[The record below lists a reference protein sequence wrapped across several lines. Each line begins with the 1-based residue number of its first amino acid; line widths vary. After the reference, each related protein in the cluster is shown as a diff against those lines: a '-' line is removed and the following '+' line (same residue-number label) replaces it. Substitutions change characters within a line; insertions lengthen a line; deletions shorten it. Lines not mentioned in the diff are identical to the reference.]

1 MPETLC
7 LNLPELTKITPQYN
21 CRHFVVKTFALIV
34 FLLCLQQLAA
44 QTKYGITGG
53 AGKSSLYK
61 FPVPPQDFDGYSSQ
75 GSWWLGLKIAVP
87 LVKNN
92 IDLVITPTFSS
103 KGYKY
108 SFQKETGTNNTLR
121 DSSFKQ
127 SIHFA
132 DINFNFRKKFIFDE
146 ESPNSFFVGTGP
158 VINFFTGGKE
168 KIAASY
174 FGNTVSTVNKTNS
187 SLTTGSGAGQYAPAY
202 FGWGFALGFEVNNLS
217 VWLNANIPF
226 GTYYHDAQNNDDHKI
241 KTFGINAGYTLF
253 THQKKE
259 REKKEKKE
267 RKPKTPKVDK
277 PVVNIVPDS
286 LVDTDGD
293 GIIDKNDKCPTV
305 KGTLKY
311 NGCPVPDT
319 DGDGVNDDF
328 DKCITVPGTA
338 ANNGCPADTNKVAKP
353 DTTCVLVYFEP
364 GKSILRSEAFATLT
378 QVVQMLKANPK
389 LVAVFTGHTDN
400 VGSEAAN
407 YNRSLLRAS
416 VCADYVASFYIDR
429 KRLTIISMGNKMPA
443 ADLND
448 PLLQWKNRRVEVC
461 IFETK

>member
-1 MPETLC
+1 MLKPSGI
-7 LNLPELTKITPQYN
+7 ITSMPQYI
-21 CRHFVVKTFALIV
+21 RLRVVLKTFAVI
-34 FLLCLQQLAA
+34 LLLLSIQQVTA
-44 QTKYGITGG
+44 QTNYGITGG

-75 GSWWLGLKIAVP
+75 GAWWLGLKIGIP

-92 IDLVITPTFSS
+92 LDLVITPTFSS

-108 SFQKETGTNNTLR
+108 AFQKETGTNNTLR

-127 SIHFA
+127 N
-132 DINFNFRKKFIFDE
+132 INFAEININFRKKFMFDE
-146 ESPNSFFVGTGP
+146 ESPNHFFVGTGP
-158 VINFFTGGKE
+158 VINFFAGGKE
-168 KIAASY
+168 KISASY
-174 FGNTVSTVNKTNS
+174 FGTMTPAVNKSNS
-187 SLTTGSGAGQYAPAY
+187 SLTTGSAAGQYAPWY
-202 FGWGFALGFEVNNLS
+202 FGWGFTIGFAINHLS
-217 VWLNANIPF
+217 VWLNANLPF
-226 GTYYHDAQNNDDHKI
+226 GTYYQDLQNDNDHKI
-241 KTFGINAGYTLF
+241 KTFGLNAGYTLF

-267 RKPKTPKVDK
+267 RKPKTHHEDK
-277 PVVNIVPDS
+277 PVINNVPDS
-286 LVDTDGD
+286 LIDTDGD
-293 GIIDKNDKCPTV
+293 GIVDKNDKCPTV

-319 DGDGVNDDF
+319 DGDGVNDDI

-353 DTTCVLVYFEP
+353 DTTCFTIYFEP
-364 GKSILRSEAFATLT
+364 GKSILRSEAYATLT
-378 QVVQMLKANPK
+378 TVVQMLKANPK

-416 VCADYVASFYIDR
+416 VSADYVASFYIDR
-429 KRLTIISMGNKMPA
+429 KRLTIISMGNKTPA

-461 IFETK
+461 VFENK

>member
-1 MPETLC
+1 MPQNIRLHSVSKTL
-7 LNLPELTKITPQYN
+7 
-21 CRHFVVKTFALIV
+21 ALI
-34 FLLCLQQLAA
+34 LLSLCFQQLAG
-44 QTKYGITGG
+44 QTKYGLMAG

-61 FPVPPQDFDGYSSQ
+61 FPVPPQDFDTYSSQ
-75 GSWWLGLKIAVP
+75 GSWWVGLQATVP

-92 IDLVITPTFSS
+92 LDLAISSTYSS

-108 SFQKETGTNNTLR
+108 SLQRETGVSNSLK
-121 DSSFKQ
+121 DSSFSQ
-127 SIHFA
+127 SINYA
-132 DINFNFRKKFIFDE
+132 DLHLNFRKKFMFGE
-146 ESPNSFFVGTGP
+146 ESPNSFFFGTGP
-158 VINFFTGGKE
+158 VINFLGGGKE
-168 KIAASY
+168 KITANY
-174 FGNTVSTVNKTNS
+174 FGNMTPPVNKTNT
-187 SLTTGSGAGQYAPAY
+187 SLVAGSGPGKYNPMF
-202 FGWGFALGFEVNNLS
+202 FGWGVSLGFEINNLS
-217 VWLNANIPF
+217 VWLNAHIPL
-226 GTYYHDAQNNDDHKI
+226 GNYYQDAQNAENHKI

-253 THQKKE
+253 THHKRE
-259 REKKEKKE
+259 REKKENQPKKHHE
-267 RKPKTPKVDK
+267 DM
-277 PVVNIVPDS
+277 PVVAIVPDS

-305 KGTLKY
+305 KGTAKY
-311 NGCPVPDT
+311 GGCPVPDT
-319 DGDGVNDDF
+319 DGDGVNDDV

-338 ANNGCPADTNKVAKP
+338 ANNGCPADTGKTVRT

-364 GKSILRSEAFATLT
+364 GKSILRSEAYATLSE
-378 QVVQMLKANPK
+378 VVRLLKANPK

-461 IFETK
+461 LIETK